1 MQTGVI
7 MTMGARAVC
16 IQTSDGQQYYALQKQ
31 LENRL
36 LEKYFVS
43 FQKYWKSKHYWAVCF
58 EIDTKQ
64 FSYSWTPKIHC
75 KHNAFT
81 NLGSQKKQN
90 TSICTFSH
98 NTNVFTIIIFLPIEF
113 GERTIN
119 PTGADYTRKFHI

>member
-64 FSYSWTPKIHC
+64 FSYSSNGIKRYFA
-75 KHNAFT
+75 K
-81 NLGSQKKQN
+81 
-90 TSICTFSH
+90 
-98 NTNVFTIIIFLPIEF
+98 NVKLLQF
-113 GERTIN
+113 
-119 PTGADYTRKFHI
+119 